1 MHLVVSKQL
10 GRQKCREKSKTMR
23 QEDLKGKKKPSAKK
37 FLFVYICNNRSCKYL
52 IFLLDFFYEPALIH

>member
-23 QEDLKGKKKPSAKK
+23 QEDIEGKEET
-37 FLFVYICNNRSCKYL
+37 ICQKVFIRL
-52 IFLLDFFYEPALIH
+52 HM